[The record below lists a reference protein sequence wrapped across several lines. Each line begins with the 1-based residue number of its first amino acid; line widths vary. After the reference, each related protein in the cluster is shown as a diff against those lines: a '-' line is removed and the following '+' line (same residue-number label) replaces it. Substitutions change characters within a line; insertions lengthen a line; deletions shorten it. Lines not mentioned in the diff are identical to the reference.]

1 VVDCLLVEEAEM
13 PTIGVR
19 SVVALDA
26 MTDFFGAAYGQVFER
41 IGREGLTV
49 TGMPFGRYRGM
60 PTETVDI
67 EAGVTVAETVPSSGE
82 IVAGTLPATKAVEA
96 VHVGPYDTMVETY
109 AAMQDW
115 IGSEGLEPSDEMWEF
130 YLTGPTE
137 EPDPAKWQTKIIWP
151 IV

>member
-1 VVDCLLVEEAEM
+1 MTECLLVQESEM

-26 MTDFFGAAYGQVFER
+26 MPDFFGAAYEQIFER

-67 EAGVTVAETVPSSGE
+67 EAGVTIAETVPSSGE
-82 IVAGTLPATKAVEA
+82 TVSGTLPATKAVEA
-96 VHVGPYDTMVETY
+96 VHIGPYDTMVETY
-109 AAMQDW
+109 EAMQEW
-115 IGSEGLEPSDEMWEF
+115 IAAEGLEPSHEMWEF
-130 YLTGPTE
+130 YLTDPAA
-137 EPDPAKWQTKIIWP
+137 EPDPAKWQTKIVWP
-151 IV
+151 VT